1 MLLSIGDE
9 KLPVEHIRMQNY
21 SIDMTIRDIK
31 ITCIKINLAH
41 ERKIN

>member
-21 SIDMTIRDIK
+21 SIVTWQSEIPKLHD
-31 ITCIKINLAH
+31 IKINLAH
-41 ERKIN
+41 EKEN